1 MSVPNTIKLQV
12 PSNASCLIISNR
24 SMSLVGDKTSTI
36 GFSGEFRWG
45 TTPEEC
51 GTALVVSKA
60 PAKPSL
66 STARGGAASAASNQ
80 NT

>member
-12 PSNASCLIISNR
+12 PVNASCLIISNR

-36 GFSGEFRWG
+36 GFSGEFHWG

-60 PAKPSL
+60 PVSPTPPQAK
-66 STARGGAASAASNQ
+66 AGGGASKQ
-80 NT
+80 HM